1 MGLIKKRFDDCP
13 YNCNVNGMV
22 LDDNMGK
29 LVPCPYCSKIRAG
42 MLKSGEAIDD
52 ETEQA
57 IPIWEALGIKNNQYL
72 SDRFVYETVIPEK
85 ELVYLSEETI
95 NKQKEISEEVYLGLT
110 VGTLPE
116 TSICFG
122 LTRVGD
128 SEKFAYPM
136 LAKAYASGLS
146 VGKLY
151 TAREINEG
159 FLDQTIKSSELY
171 GVDFLMLF
179 FSEDSDNACAH
190 TVQGVLQGRSLRS
203 KPTVIVTTAKIEA
216 CSQFLG
222 YYNNTSLS
230 LATPVFVEYN
240 AHKGKHSRYI
250 NNLLGVENCNIQS
263 DGNESGIYYSDKQ
276 PAKAKSGTT
285 MSDLLRD

>member
-29 LVPCPYCSKIRAG
+29 LVPCPYCSKIREG
-42 MLKSGEAIDD
+42 MLKSGEALDE
-52 ETEQA
+52 ETESTM
-57 IPIWEALGIKNNQYL
+57 PIWEALGIKNNQYL
-72 SDRFVYETVIPEK
+72 SDRFVYETIIPEQ
-85 ELVYLSEETI
+85 ELVYLSQETI
-95 NKQKEISEEVYLGLT
+95 DKQKEVSEEVYLGLT
-110 VGTLPE
+110 VGNLPE
-116 TSICFG
+116 ASVCFG

-128 SEKFAYPM
+128 AEKFAYPM
-136 LAKAYASGLS
+136 LAKAYASGLT

-159 FLDQTIKSSELY
+159 FLDQTIKSSDLY
-171 GVDFLMLF
+171 NVDFLMVF

-190 TVQGVLQGRSLRS
+190 TVQGVLQGRSLKN

-222 YYNNTSLS
+222 YWNNVLLS

-250 NNLLGVENCNIQS
+250 NNLLGVENYNLQS
-263 DGNESGIYYSDKQ
+263 GTGESASISSSQ
-276 PAKAKSGTT
+276 SSAKAKMGTT
-285 MSDLLRD
+285 MSELLEV